1 MGVHS
6 ISSRLPSGSAIK
18 LGLFRTWQL
27 IFNAAKRLG
36 EHRGTQLA
44 AAMGYYGLLSVF
56 PLLIV
61 AVGIT
66 GILLN
71 SSTQAEIVNFLVRE
85 LPLESVEIE
94 PLVEGVVANGG
105 TVGLVGAAGLI
116 FTSSALMGS
125 ARNALSIAF
134 EEPFRRGVL
143 RSKLVDVLMVFG
155 LGAVFVASFAAT
167 LIGQLD
173 IVFGGGFGDAI
184 DSIYSAGGFLL
195 APLLAAFVFIV
206 LFRFLPVTRPPLADV
221 WPGALFAA
229 LGYEALKRAFSAY
242 LDQFANYNAIYGS
255 LGAVIAFLV
264 FIYLASL
271 VFLMGAEI
279 AALWPR
285 ARAGEFD
292 PGEGEE
298 EGLRSRLGG
307 FLSGLVSR
315 GGPPPE
321 ELEGSRGGPPPEEL
335 EGDRGPPPGG
345 SK

>member
-71 SSTQAEIVNFLVRE
+71 SSTQAEIVNFLLRE
-85 LPLESVEIE
+85 LPLESERSRDKIDS
-94 PLVEGVVANGG
+94 LVEGVVANAG

-143 RSKLVDVLMVFG
+143 RSKLVDVLVVFG

-184 DSIYSAGGFLL
+184 DSTYSAGGFLL

-221 WPGALFAA
+221 WPGVLFAA
-229 LGYEALKRAFSAY
+229 LGYEALKRAFSVY

-285 ARAGEFD
+285 ARA
-292 PGEGEE
+292 
-298 EGLRSRLGG
+298 
-307 FLSGLVSR
+307 
-315 GGPPPE
+315 
-321 ELEGSRGGPPPEEL
+321 
-335 EGDRGPPPGG
+335 
-345 SK
+345 